1 MYKQLLE
8 NAPGCAM
15 SSITRATE
23 RAFHARCLDHAA
35 LGFMLSSAH
44 RTMTPIVPSVSR
56 ESMSKEI
63 QAIKEYAY
71 HAIAIHAKQ
80 DPTGQNVEYMD
91 AICAVCTLGPSHA
104 VFTSAGIPFNADNC
118 SWSCPPS
125 YEIDGDRCR
134 PCLQG
139 TYSSDGLVC
148 VECGTGKYSTAVLAT
163 SSGTCQSCLAGK
175 YLDVQGATSESDCRD
190 CRVGTYQNSIGQA
203 NCTACPVNTYG
214 TLLAA
219 SAEMYCLS
227 CPSSTDT
234 RGQVGQAFL
243 PACQCTSYYY
253 RLNVN
258 DQCHPGPPDLVCYGN
273 ATVDFLIRNSTWTI
287 NGTKTDGLW
296 DPGSIYQ
303 LLACPSGYLF
313 VRPTAWPY
321 NDDVEK
327 SQSCTPCP
335 AGQECTSPPC
345 FERCTL
351 CKPGTYK
358 GCAGTVRCSQCE
370 VGTYQAGYGSTG
382 CQVCPS
388 GFSTKDE
395 VGQTTNESC
404 TCDTGHYKIEASSTV
419 CQVCPAGLTCFGN
432 ATIIP
437 KPVPLSIS
445 GSEDSVWK
453 PDICGLEQIYFL
465 VNCPTGYFIAQPP
478 CDPFKDSKKDCQTPC
493 NQNAQQQCIQCPIGQ
508 DCTSP
513 PCVGKCVKCYPGF
526 WKASRYPSSD
536 SPGFY
541 MNAFIN
547 PWL

>member
-1 MYKQLLE
+1 M
-8 NAPGCAM
+8 
-15 SSITRATE
+15 
-23 RAFHARCLDHAA
+23 
-35 LGFMLSSAH
+35 
-44 RTMTPIVPSVSR
+44 
-56 ESMSKEI
+56 
-63 QAIKEYAY
+63 
-71 HAIAIHAKQ
+71 
-80 DPTGQNVEYMD
+80 
-91 AICAVCTLGPSHA
+91 
-104 VFTSAGIPFNADNC
+104 
-118 SWSCPPS
+118 
-125 YEIDGDRCR
+125 
-134 PCLQG
+134 
-139 TYSSDGLVC
+139 C

-227 CPSSTDT
+227 CPSST
-234 RGQVGQAFL
+234 
-243 PACQCTSYYY
+243 
-253 RLNVN
+253 
-258 DQCHPGPPDLVCYGN
+258 
-273 ATVDFLIRNSTWTI
+273 
-287 NGTKTDGLW
+287 
-296 DPGSIYQ
+296 
-303 LLACPSGYLF
+303 LACPSGYLF
-313 VRPTAWPY
+313 VRPTVWPY

-327 SQSCTPCP
+327 SQSCTPYP

-388 GFSTKDE
+388 GTKDE

-465 VNCPTGYFIAQPP
+465 VTCPTGYFIAQPP

-493 NQNAQQQCIQCPIGQ
+493 NQNVQQQCIQCPIGQ